1 MRVLKVV
8 LALVAIPFVAALA
21 QRPFED
27 VQNCGQHLSSSEQ
40 ANARKSRRAAEG
52 ILVHGGRHGVMDR
65 PCQSP
70 PPPPSDTT
78 PPPSDT
84 TPPPGDTTPPPP
96 PAPNCAVSAFPVVGS
111 LSISGKVR
119 DAATGSGLAGWCVT
133 LTSAQ
138 GSAIAESDASGNYV
152 FANVPDD
159 EYLICE
165 VIKAGWQQT
174 FPTAVMGGVPC
185 PDGLGHSFP
194 LGGMS
199 ASFVDFRN
207 MQL

>member
-27 VQNCGQHLSSSEQ
+27 VQNCGQHLSSSQQ
-40 ANARKSRRAAEG
+40 ANARKSRRAAAG
-52 ILVHGGRHGVMDR
+52 VLVHEGRHGVMDR
-65 PCQSP
+65 PCDSP
-70 PPPPSDTT
+70 PPP

-96 PAPNCAVSAFPVVGS
+96 TPNCAVSAFPVAGS

-119 DAATGSGLAGWCVT
+119 NAATGFGLAGWCVT

-138 GSAIAESDASGNYV
+138 GSAVAESDASGNYV
-152 FANVPDD
+152 FENVPDG